1 MKAPA
6 ETSERR
12 AQAFPL
18 GRVVTLA
25 MLSVDPYPT
34 FARLRAAEPVSW
46 IPEVGMWF
54 ITRRADVLRVLRD
67 RATFTT
73 DSPSSLLRETFGA
86 HMLST
91 EGRQQ
96 ARYKSQC
103 FPPFRPEAV
112 ERHAAA
118 IIKAKAHAL
127 VDAFTQPAELRTAF
141 ASPLVLHTVATV
153 LGIRAEDH
161 ELLRPLYDDF
171 AAALANFAGDEE
183 VKRRGAQAR
192 ERFSELIQAHLER
205 LEQAPDDSLLS
216 VLSHASD
223 RLARAE
229 IISNALLILFGGI
242 ETTESMILNAL
253 WALLTH
259 RAQLAEALRDPALLS
274 HAIEESL
281 RWDAA
286 VQSCT
291 RHVTRPVTLR
301 GVELEAGETV
311 QCMLGAANRDPDYFA
326 DPDRFDI
333 HRQNATDHLS
343 FGFGGHFCLGAS
355 LARLEAQV
363 GLQILFNRLPGLAFD
378 SERLCAPRGHEFRKP
393 PELYVTWTN

>member
-1 MKAPA
+1 MKANA

-12 AQAFPL
+12 ARAFPL
-18 GRVVTLA
+18 GRAVTLER
-25 MLSVDPYPT
+25 LSVDPYPIL
-34 FARLRAAEPVSW
+34 AQLRAAESVSW

-54 ITRRADVLRVLRD
+54 VTRRDDVLTVLRD
-67 RATFTT
+67 RETFTT
-73 DSPSSLLRETFGA
+73 DEPSSLLRETFGA

-103 FPPFRPEAV
+103 FPPFRPEAI
-112 ERHAAA
+112 ERRAVA

-127 VDAFTQPAELRTAF
+127 VDAFAQPAELRTAF
-141 ASPLVLHTVATV
+141 ASPLALHTVATV
-153 LGIRAEDH
+153 LGIPAEDH

-171 AAALANFAGDEE
+171 AAALANFAGDAE

-192 ERFSELIQAHLER
+192 ERFSELVEAHLAR
-205 LEQAPDDSLLS
+205 LEREPDDSLLS

-223 RLARAE
+223 RLSRAE

-253 WALLTH
+253 YALLTH
-259 RAQLAEALRDPALLS
+259 RDQMAEVLRAPALLGQ
-274 HAIEESL
+274 AIEESL

-291 RHVTRPVTLR
+291 RHLTRSVTLR
-301 GVELEAGETV
+301 GVELDAGETV

-333 HRQNATDHLS
+333 HRQNAADHLS
-343 FGFGGHFCLGAS
+343 FGFGSHFCLGAP
-355 LARLEAQV
+355 LARMEAQL
-363 GLQILFNRLPGLAFD
+363 GLQILFSRLPGLAFD
-378 SERLCAPRGHEFRKP
+378 PERPGAPRGHEFRKP